1 MAIEIKELNVKLHL
15 NQSEKVAGESTSS
28 ATTSENAG
36 DDLVTKVAARVLNIL
51 KEQQER

>member
-15 NQSEKVAGESTSS
+15 NKGDGDTEEKKAGKMADTSH
-28 ATTSENAG
+28 
-36 DDLVTKVAARVLNIL
+36 DKLVEDVVSQVLNIL